1 MSKVLTEEEKRRIAA
16 NRAEALRRAEER
28 KKREALAAAAAAAA
42 QKVPSAP
49 QQLSRP
55 VTHHVLSA
63 VQLPANPV
71 KNTPS
76 IPQYTSHPSTS
87 THAPSIAAPSVTEFK
102 PPTPARLPKSHVH
115 VTFSVSRND
124 RIKIRFNP
132 YHSAVTEAIK
142 TVRSRTYDANDRTWS
157 ISLSDLKACEKT
169 LKNLTEVDVSI
180 ESVPDNVIKLLT
192 DDSSLKHP
200 VPSDLSLIMDPAL
213 IECLFPFQKRGVT
226 FGIERGGRLLLADE
240 MGLGKSVQALT
251 LARYYKSEWPLLII
265 CPSSVKTAWK
275 TQINKF
281 LPVIQKIFLME
292 KGSDPL
298 PTARTSNTVAI
309 LSYDLMVLKK
319 KELEE
324 MNYCVIIFD
333 ESHLLKDTK
342 AKRTQV
348 AHALAKRATR
358 VILLSGTPAL
368 SRPAELFSQVR
379 LVNDRLFPNFQQF
392 AIRYCDGKQGRFCFE
407 AKGCT
412 NSEELSV
419 ILSKRVMIRRL
430 KKDVLTD
437 LPGKRREVVY
447 LSGDKIDT
455 CMDSLKKAKMA
466 FEAGSGAQRGMGN
479 GKGGDDSLLEYY
491 SLTGIVK
498 ASAVCSHIL
507 DNYFYPDA
515 PKRKV
520 LIFAHHQ
527 IVLDTIQVEVQ
538 KRNLRSIRID
548 GQTSSKDRG
557 PLCHDFQEDP
567 DVQVAILSMT
577 AAGVGI
583 TLTAA
588 SVVIFAELHW
598 NPTTLQQAEDR
609 AHRVGQ
615 KDSVFVQYL
624 VARNTADDVIW
635 PLIQHKLDDLG
646 KVNLSGETF
655 ISAKRTHMKYE
666 TNVPQPKGITDF
678 FPAEDEAQNSSKK
691 AKWDE

>member
-1 MSKVLTEEEKRRIAA
+1 MFF
-16 NRAEALRRAEER
+16 
-28 KKREALAAAAAAAA
+28 
-42 QKVPSAP
+42 
-49 QQLSRP
+49 
-55 VTHHVLSA
+55 
-63 VQLPANPV
+63 V
-71 KNTPS
+71 K
-76 IPQYTSHPSTS
+76 
-87 THAPSIAAPSVTEFK
+87 HAPSITAPSVTQFK

-124 RIKIRFNP
+124 RIKIRFSP
-132 YHSAVTEAIK
+132 YHGAVTEAIK
-142 TVRSRTYDANDRTWS
+142 TMRSRTYDANDRTWS

-213 IECLFPFQKRGVT
+213 IECLFPFQKRVV
-226 FGIERGGRLLLADE
+226 FAFCEIYCGRLLLADE

-281 LPVIQKIFLME
+281 LPAIQKIFLME

-298 PTARTSNTVAI
+298 PTARTSNTNYSIISSSCANEFT
-309 LSYDLMVLKK
+309 LLMTD
-319 KELEE
+319 
-324 MNYCVIIFD
+324 FQD

-412 NSEELSV
+412 NSEELSA

-437 LPGKRREVVY
+437 LPDKRREVVY

-466 FEAGSGAQRGMGN
+466 DGRNGRGC
-479 GKGGDDSLLEYY
+479 DDSLLEYY

-527 IVLDTIQVEVQ
+527 IVLDTVQVEVQ
-538 KRNLRSIRID
+538 KRNLKSIRID

-557 PLCHDFQEDP
+557 VLCHDFQEDP

-646 KVNLSGETF
+646 KVGVL
-655 ISAKRTHMKYE
+655 Y
-666 TNVPQPKGITDF
+666 
-678 FPAEDEAQNSSKK
+678 
-691 AKWDE
+691 

>member
-28 KKREALAAAAAAAA
+28 KKREALAAAAAAGA
-42 QKVPSAP
+42 QKVSSAP

-63 VQLPANPV
+63 VQLATNPV
-71 KNTPS
+71 KHTPS
-76 IPQYTSHPSTS
+76 VPQYTSHPSTS
-87 THAPSIAAPSVTEFK
+87 THAPSTAAPSVTEFK

-115 VTFSVSRND
+115 VTFSVSRSD
-124 RIKIRFNP
+124 RIKIRFSP

-142 TVRSRTYDANDRTWS
+142 TIRSRTYDANDRTWS

-180 ESVPDNVIKLLT
+180 ESVPDSVIKLLT

-368 SRPAELFSQVR
+368 SRPAELFSQ
-379 LVNDRLFPNFQQF
+379 
-392 AIRYCDGKQGRFCFE
+392 

-412 NSEELSV
+412 NSEELSA

-437 LPGKRREVVY
+437 LPDKRREVVY

-466 FEAGSGAQRGMGN
+466 FEAGSGVQRGMGN

-527 IVLDTIQVEVQ
+527 IVLDTVQVEVQ
-538 KRNLRSIRID
+538 KRNLKSIRID

-557 PLCHDFQEDP
+557 ALCHDFQEDP

-655 ISAKRTHMKYE
+655 NSAKRTHMKYE
-666 TNVPQPKGITDF
+666 TNVPQPKEITDF
-678 FPAEDEAQNSSKK
+678 FATEDEAQNSSKK